1 MKHLSEL
8 DEREVLALAI
18 ASEQEDSQIY
28 QVFAEKL
35 RTAFP
40 ASAEIFDDMA
50 EEERSHRSMLFGL
63 YREKFGEHLPP
74 IRREDVRG
82 FDKRDRIWMSATLG
96 IDKMRRQAERM
107 ELQAASFYEKAAAQ
121 STDVS
126 VREMLVRLA
135 EIERGHEK
143 KAGDL
148 AANVVAKHGEA
159 EHDTERRQFVLQ
171 FVQPGLAGL
180 VDGSVSTLAPVFA
193 AAFATHNNWS
203 TFLVG
208 LAASLGAGVSMGL
221 TEALSDDGTIT
232 GRGSPWTRGVVCG
245 IMTAVGGL
253 GHTLPYLV
261 PDGMTNAFSIAT
273 GLAILIV
280 VIELGLIAW
289 IRARYMDTPFFKA
302 IIQIV
307 IGGLIVFMLGIL
319 IGSA

>member
-1 MKHLSEL
+1 MKNLSEL

-35 RTAFP
+35 RPDYP
-40 ASAEIFDDMA
+40 ASAKMFDDMA
-50 EEERSHRSMLFGL
+50 EEERDHRSMLFTL

-82 FDKRDRIWMSATLG
+82 FDKRDRIWMLKTLG

-107 ELQAASFYEKAAAQ
+107 EHQAASFYEKAAAQ
-121 STDVS
+121 TNDLS
-126 VREMLVRLA
+126 VREMLVNLA
-135 EIERGHEK
+135 EIERGHGK
-143 KAGDL
+143 KAVDL
-148 AANVVAKHGEA
+148 VQDVTEKHGDA
-159 EHDTERRQFVLQ
+159 EHDTEKRQFVLQ

-232 GRGSPWTRGVVCG
+232 GRGSPLVRGAACG

-261 PDGMTNAFSIAT
+261 PDSIANAFTIAT
-273 GLAILIV
+273 GLAIFIV
-280 VIELGLIAW
+280 LIELGVIAW
-289 IRARYMDTPFFKA
+289 IRAKYMESSFIKA

-307 IGGLIVFMLGIL
+307 IGGLIVFMIGIL